1 MARSLSDR
9 RFLLRFFNSLPMMT
23 TEQHARAKALFV
35 EQQALLG
42 RIRVLRD
49 ELTGP
54 GYDPA
59 DDVWREALS
68 GAVSSASDAR
78 LHLLDAY
85 PKTKDLPF

>member
-1 MARSLSDR
+1 
-9 RFLLRFFNSLPMMT
+9 MMT
-23 TEQHARAKALFV
+23 SEQHARAKALFV
-35 EQQALLG
+35 KQQDLLG
-42 RIRVLRD
+42 EIRKLRD

-59 DDVWREALS
+59 DDEWRDALGDAMS
-68 GAVSSASDAR
+68 HASEAR